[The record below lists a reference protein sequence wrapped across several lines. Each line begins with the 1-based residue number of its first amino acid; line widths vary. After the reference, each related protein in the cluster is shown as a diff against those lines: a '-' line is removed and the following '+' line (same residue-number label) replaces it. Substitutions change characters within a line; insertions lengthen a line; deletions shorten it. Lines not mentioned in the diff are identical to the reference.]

1 MEKAK
6 STFKTKLLR
15 PAKADTKDPWTFVIL
30 PKKASDILSRRGRT
44 TVQGTLNGAPF
55 QVTLEPDGQLSH
67 WMRVDEK
74 LRKAADA
81 EVGDEVT
88 VQISP
93 VEEEPDPVV
102 PADFQK
108 ALKQSP
114 DAESGWEK
122 TTHLARLDWVHWIES
137 AKQEKTREKRI
148 AVACDKLA
156 HGKLRVCCFDPSG
169 YYDKS
174 KSAPEEAQ

>member
-1 MEKAK
+1 
-6 STFKTKLLR
+6 
-15 PAKADTKDPWTFVIL
+15 
-30 PKKASDILSRRGRT
+30 
-44 TVQGTLNGAPF
+44 
-55 QVTLEPDGQLSH
+55 
-67 WMRVDEK
+67 MRVDEK